1 MIAEL
6 TQRHGGSYSY
16 VNVKGASGDRAYYD
30 GGCIFTENGQ
40 VRFLSELHTL
50 DEVQVTPVIVNLG
63 FIRAFRL
70 ANKSFQKESNCVN
83 KIPRVAIDVNVA
95 VCDEEYYCD
104 SPAHQKNLKRLTDLY
119 HYPHMTVEPSLWLW
133 EYLKK
138 TGASGFFLPLS
149 GGLDSAAV
157 AMVIYNMAD
166 ILYKTVVD
174 QKNEVIMENL
184 RKVIRKPDFNPT
196 SPQDIM
202 KEILWTT
209 YLANMNTTE

>member
-1 MIAEL
+1 MIEAALDGAEIFVNASCSDIQRGKLRRKIQMIAEL

-50 DEVQVTPVIVNLG
+50 DEVQVTPVISNLG

-95 VCDEEYYCD
+95 VCD
-104 SPAHQKNLKRLTDLY
+104 
-119 HYPHMTVEPSLWLW
+119 
-133 EYLKK
+133 
-138 TGASGFFLPLS
+138 
-149 GGLDSAAV
+149 
-157 AMVIYNMAD
+157 
-166 ILYKTVVD
+166 
-174 QKNEVIMENL
+174 
-184 RKVIRKPDFNPT
+184 
-196 SPQDIM
+196 
-202 KEILWTT
+202 
-209 YLANMNTTE
+209 